1 MTDHPTQTDDHPRP
15 RSRARAAVQVVGFA
29 LSIGALGWAIR
40 AALSPSNR
48 EQLARLLDAT
58 PIQILTMVA
67 LAAASVGVNGLIF
80 WALIRPIKRLR
91 ATDVISVN
99 AIATLLAYLPFKL
112 SLIVRVAIH
121 HKRDSIPVLTIGA
134 WIGAVGL
141 TMLAVLGPMTLVS
154 LWRKDVDALWWGSML
169 VSVSLC
175 ALTAILVSRSLEG
188 SRGIDRLARLPL
200 VGRAAA
206 TDWYRRSHDGF
217 EMVAHT
223 PTSVLACAL
232 RMVDVA
238 LFAGRFVGAAWILG
252 LPIGWSDALLLGS
265 GYFLIGVF
273 SPFGALGTREAGTI
287 GIAAILGVSQAA
299 TNADSGAVPIEV
311 AVVFITGVEA
321 VVNIGCAGFGVA
333 WLRADRMVR
342 GIARDKAAR

>member
-1 MTDHPTQTDDHPRP
+1 MTEPTTPTDSDPKP
-15 RSRARAAVQVVGFA
+15 RSRVRAIIQVIGFA
-29 LSIGALGWAIR
+29 LSIGALGWAIS
-40 AALSPSNR
+40 AALSPDNR
-48 EQLARLLDAT
+48 EQLSKLLEAT
-58 PIQILTMVA
+58 PAQILTMVA
-67 LAAASVGVNGLIF
+67 LSCASVGVNGLIF
-80 WALIRPIKRLR
+80 WTLIRPVKPLR

-121 HKRDSIPVLTIGA
+121 HKRDKVPVLTIGA
-134 WIGAVGL
+134 WMGAVGI

-154 LWRKDVDALWWGSML
+154 LWRKDVDTLWWVSMIL
-169 VSVSLC
+169 AVSLC
-175 ALTAILVSRSLEG
+175 ATIAILISKSLEG
-188 SRGIDRLARLPL
+188 ERGIDRLARLPL

-206 TDWYRRSHDGF
+206 TEWYKRAHDGF
-217 EMVAHT
+217 TMVAHT
-223 PTSVLACAL
+223 PTSISACVL
-232 RMVDVA
+232 RMIDVA

-287 GIAAILGVSQAA
+287 GIAALFGVSQAA
-299 TNADSGAVPIEV
+299 TNTDSGAVPIEV

-342 GIARDKAAR
+342 KLTRDRDPR